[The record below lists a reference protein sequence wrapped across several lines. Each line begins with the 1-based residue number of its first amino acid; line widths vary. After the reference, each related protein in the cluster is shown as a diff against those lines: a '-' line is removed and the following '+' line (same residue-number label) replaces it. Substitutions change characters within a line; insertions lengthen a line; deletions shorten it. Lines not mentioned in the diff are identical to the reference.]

1 MAIPQTTAISSL
13 INQCQFIE
21 EQTQGALIK
30 AFRQACGQFKSLA
43 VSVANGT
50 GAGTNT
56 VLLADP
62 ELSLTV
68 KAGVKYQIDAS
79 FVIVTNGTAGAKFQ
93 VNLPANVSNTVFEGV
108 ATFNVA
114 GTITTS
120 VLNNNSSLNA
130 TLFNAASNLQLVT
143 IQGFLIPTVDDVMT
157 FSTAQNTSNAV
168 ITGIGRG
175 SQVIALAYSTARRA
189 PSTV

>member
-1 MAIPQTTAISSL
+1 MAIPTTTAISSL
-13 INQCQFIE
+13 INQCQTIE
-21 EQTQGALIK
+21 ELQQQALIK
-30 AFRQACGQFKSLA
+30 AFRQACGQLKSLS

-62 ELSLTV
+62 ELALTV
-68 KAGVKYQIDAS
+68 KSGYKYQIDAT
-79 FVIVTNGTAGAKFQ
+79 FIIVTNGTAGAKFQ
-93 VNLPANVSNTVFEGV
+93 INLPANTANTVFEGV

-143 IQGFLIPTVDDVMT
+143 IQGFLIPSADDVMT

-175 SQVIALAYSTARRA
+175 TQVIALAYSTARRA